1 MNVKNLSDITSN
13 ARLNATMIIYNRG
26 DLIKDYKGRKGIII
40 NGNTFDE
47 RFVDVYVFGFGE
59 KIMHDTRIELLSAKE

>member
-1 MNVKNLSDITSN
+1 MRNIEGF
-13 ARLNATMIIYNRG
+13 IYYMRG

>member
-1 MNVKNLSDITSN
+1 MNMSDITGNSP
-13 ARLNATMIIYNRG
+13 RLNATMTIYNRG

-40 NGNTFDE
+40 SGNTLDE
-47 RFVDVYVFGFGE
+47 RFVEVYVFGLGE